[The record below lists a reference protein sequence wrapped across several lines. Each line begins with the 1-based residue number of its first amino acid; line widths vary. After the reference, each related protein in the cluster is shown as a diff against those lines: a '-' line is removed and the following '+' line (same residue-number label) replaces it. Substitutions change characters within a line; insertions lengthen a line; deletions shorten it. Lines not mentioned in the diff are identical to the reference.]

1 VTSWLN
7 YHHLLYFWTV
17 AKEGTIAAASKTLR
31 LAQPTIST
39 QIKTLEEQL
48 GVVLFDRSGRTL
60 ELTEVGQH
68 VFRYAESIFSLG
80 REMVE
85 SLQDGALARQSLR
98 IGLTQSIP
106 KLVAYRLLQPVLGAD
121 TVHVVCTEDRMS
133 RLLSRL
139 ASHDLDLIISDA
151 PLTPDAGIHANCQLL
166 GRSPVSFFAAPAMAK
181 KLASNFPRSL
191 SGARL
196 LLPLHSMLRRELEQW
211 LDAEQLCPDIVGEF
225 DDTALISVFGQSGHG
240 AFVGPSVLEADIV
253 QQYQVQTFGR
263 IDAIQESYYAISVD
277 RRISH
282 PAVLAFLRSSRA
294 GSSTEPQCPESVVL
308 LGSARSS
315 TR

>member
-1 VTSWLN
+1 MSPWLN

-68 VFRYAESIFSLG
+68 VFRYADSIFSLG
-80 REMVE
+80 REMVG
-85 SLQDGALARQSLR
+85 SLQDGAVASQPLR

-106 KLVAYRLLQPVLGAD
+106 KLAAYRLLQPVLGVD
-121 TVHVVCTEDRMS
+121 TVHVICTEDRMS

-151 PLTPDAGIHANCQLL
+151 PLGPDAGINANCQLL
-166 GRSPVSFFAAPAMAK
+166 GRSAVSFFAAPAMAET
-181 KLASNFPRSL
+181 LASTFPASL
-191 SGARL
+191 NGARL

-211 LDAEQLCPDIVGEF
+211 LDAEQLRPEIVGEF
-225 DDTALISVFGQSGHG
+225 EDTALISVFGQSGLG
-240 AFVGPSVLEADIV
+240 AFVGPSVLEAEIA
-253 QQYQVQTFGR
+253 QQYQVQAFGR

-282 PAVLAFLRSSRA
+282 PAVAALLRSSRDA
-294 GSSTEPQCPESVVL
+294 SLTEPGDPS
-308 LGSARSS
+308 
-315 TR
+315 